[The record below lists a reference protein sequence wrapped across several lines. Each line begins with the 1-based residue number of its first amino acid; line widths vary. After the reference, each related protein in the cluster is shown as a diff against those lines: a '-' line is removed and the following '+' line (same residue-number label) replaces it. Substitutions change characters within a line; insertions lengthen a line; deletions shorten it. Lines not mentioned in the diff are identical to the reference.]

1 MLATTPGRRFPEENC
16 LLASLPDDE
25 YARLA
30 PALEHVWLAPRQIL
44 GLPDE
49 SISRVYFPR
58 TAVASLLVPME
69 NGSAVEGATVGKEG
83 MLGLEGFLG
92 GATSPV
98 EVVVHVAG
106 TAGRM
111 DAGAFRDQL
120 HHSPAIHGMMQHYT
134 LALLHQITRTAGC
147 NRVHSVRERV
157 ARVLLMIYD
166 GSGQPT
172 FPLTHELLALMLG
185 VRRASV
191 TLAAMSLQMAGF
203 IQYRRGRMSI
213 LDLDGLKASACV
225 DYRLSREA
233 HDRLRNSPRIQPA
246 CQPVVHLNHAA
257 GPASRHVQPEP
268 SAQPRQQ
275 YRFSSFG

>member
-58 TAVASLLVPME
+58 TAVASLLVPMQ

-98 EVVVHVAG
+98 EVVVPGAPAG
-106 TAGRM
+106 PRPRAHRRRPLHLARPDGG
-111 DAGAFRDQL
+111 GAVRRRRGEGGAR
-120 HHSPAIHGMMQHYT
+120 SPA
-134 LALLHQITRTAGC
+134 
-147 NRVHSVRERV
+147 
-157 ARVLLMIYD
+157 
-166 GSGQPT
+166 P
-172 FPLTHELLALMLG
+172 
-185 VRRASV
+185 RAV
-191 TLAAMSLQMAGF
+191 TE
-203 IQYRRGRMSI
+203 SI
-213 LDLDGLKASACV
+213 PYASAW
-225 DYRLSREA
+225 R
-233 HDRLRNSPRIQPA
+233 A
-246 CQPVVHLNHAA
+246 CC
-257 GPASRHVQPEP
+257 
-268 SAQPRQQ
+268 
-275 YRFSSFG
+275 

>member
-1 MLATTPGRRFPEENC
+1 
-16 LLASLPDDE
+16 
-25 YARLA
+25 
-30 PALEHVWLAPRQIL
+30 
-44 GLPDE
+44 
-49 SISRVYFPR
+49 
-58 TAVASLLVPME
+58 
-69 NGSAVEGATVGKEG
+69 
-83 MLGLEGFLG
+83 
-92 GATSPV
+92 
-98 EVVVHVAG
+98 
-106 TAGRM
+106 
-111 DAGAFRDQL
+111 
-120 HHSPAIHGMMQHYT
+120 MQHYT

-191 TLAAMSLQMAGF
+191 TQTAMSLQMAGL

-233 HDRLRNSPRIQPA
+233 HDRNEDSPAEREAMRLIAGYLDGQPT
-246 CQPVVHLNHAA
+246 QFTGEVV
-257 GPASRHVQPEP
+257 GEVS
-268 SAQPRQQ
+268 
-275 YRFSSFG
+275 